1 MDYPIRRPI
10 AGSDRTILAVARI
23 SGGEIEPVTREQKRE
38 VPITFEQVEADSGKL
53 LSETLARL
61 TPNFVRDKKG
71 VIEYAELVSEDPLTA
86 STVLAPEFA
95 AKFRDTIGPD
105 LVVAMP
111 NRFQVYVFS
120 RQDTI
125 FQQMG
130 EAVINGYLSS
140 NYPVSR
146 EAFLL
151 ENGRLRSLGV
161 YR

>member
-10 AGSDRTILAVARI
+10 SGSERTILAVARVN
-23 SGGEIEPVTREQKRE
+23 GGEIEPVTRDQKRE
-38 VPITFEQVEADSGKL
+38 VSITFEQVEADSGKL
-53 LSETLARL
+53 LSETLSRL

-86 STVLAPEFA
+86 STVLAPGFA
-95 AKFRDTIGPD
+95 EKFRDTIGPD

-146 EAFLL
+146 EAFQLQ
-151 ENGRLRSLGV
+151 NGRLRSLGV